1 VKYYQPKTGLA
12 LDVTAQKE
20 NANKMKVL
28 QLREDSV
35 RPSISYAIG
44 TCRRRLSAC
53 HREIIARCNVD
64 SEKQLLQED
73 CESAAAA
80 ERKGSQAELAL
91 NMTINMAGK
100 CLLLKASKGHR
111 KRCY

>member
-1 VKYYQPKTGLA
+1 VKYYQPETGLA
-12 LDVTAQKE
+12 LDVTAQK

-53 HREIIARCNVD
+53 QREIIARCNVD

-80 ERKGSQAELAL
+80 KRKAARQNWL
-91 NMTINMAGK
+91 
-100 CLLLKASKGHR
+100 
-111 KRCY
+111 